1 MGDCSV
7 DVVLNKITGIVKQ
20 EIERYR
26 NTPDASEVLLQIEEQ
41 DKWAIAGIS
50 SLRDQEVRSRVLAG
64 GRLVSIYTMAE
75 MGELPY
81 NSEVSITATVPIT
94 EKAEALDAAVL
105 EHLKDAT
112 RAELEC
118 QVCYALFLDP
128 LTTSCGHTFC
138 RKCIGRVRDHSNLC
152 PVCRRTLAMPSGEK
166 ATQSP
171 SNILICKLLIGLCPE
186 ALALRVAMDK
196 EAEKHEDLELDTPI
210 FVCTLSFPSIP
221 TFLHIFEPRYRLM
234 IRRALESGDRK
245 FGMVLHNPTREPQ
258 GALGPVA
265 YCQYGTMLEIINM
278 QLLPDGRSVIETVGV
293 SRFRV
298 LKDGELDN
306 YKVCKIERIEDMS
319 IGDEEE
325 LEVRET
331 SSSPNPRIFSAQD
344 HFGAPP
350 QHLTTAKEPLRAEDI
365 NSMPT
370 RELFETGV
378 AFVKKMRDQSA
389 PWLHHRVFQAYGE
402 CPTDP
407 ALFPWWLASVLPIA
421 DGEKYKLLPTASVRE
436 RLKMCVGWISGI
448 ESQRWYVDAFSD

>member
-1 MGDCSV
+1 V

-26 NTPDASEVLLQIEEQ
+26 NTPDASEVLLQIEDQ

-50 SLRDQEVRSRVLAG
+50 SLRDQEVQSRVLAG
-64 GRLVSIYTMAE
+64 GRLVSTYTMAE

-81 NSEVSITATVPIT
+81 DSEVSITATVPIT
-94 EKAEALDAAVL
+94 EKAEALDTAVL

-128 LTTSCGHTFC
+128 FTTSCGHTFC

-152 PVCRRTLAMPSGEK
+152 PVCRRTLAMPSGGK
-166 ATQSP
+166 ATHSP
-171 SNILICKLLIGLCPE
+171 SNILVCKLLTGLCPE

-245 FGMVLHNPTREPQ
+245 FGMVLHNSTRQPQ
-258 GALGPVA
+258 GTLGSVA
-265 YCQYGTMLEIINM
+265 YYEYGTMLEIINM

-306 YKVCKIERIEDMS
+306 YKVGKIERIEDMS

-331 SSSPNPRIFSAQD
+331 SSIPKPEFSAQD
-344 HFGAPP
+344 HFGAPL
-350 QHLTTAKEPLRAEDI
+350 QHLTAAKEPLRPEDI
-365 NSMPT
+365 DCMPT
-370 RELFETGV
+370 RELFEIGV
-378 AFVKKMRDQSA
+378 AFVKKMREQSA

-421 DGEKYKLLPTASVRE
+421 DAEKYKLLPTSSVRE

>member
-1 MGDCSV
+1 
-7 DVVLNKITGIVKQ
+7 
-20 EIERYR
+20 
-26 NTPDASEVLLQIEEQ
+26 
-41 DKWAIAGIS
+41 
-50 SLRDQEVRSRVLAG
+50 
-64 GRLVSIYTMAE
+64 
-75 MGELPY
+75 
-81 NSEVSITATVPIT
+81 
-94 EKAEALDAAVL
+94 L

-128 LTTSCGHTFC
+128 FTTSCGHTFC
-138 RKCIGRVRDHSNLC
+138 RKCIGRVRDHSDLC
-152 PVCRRTLAMPSGEK
+152 PVCRRTLAMSGET

-171 SNILICKLLIGLCPE
+171 SNILICKLLTGLCPE

-196 EAEKHEDLELDTPI
+196 EAEKHEDLDLDTSI

-245 FGMVLHNPTREPQ
+245 FGMVLHNPTRQPQ

-265 YCQYGTMLEIINM
+265 YYQYGTMLEIINM

-298 LKDGELDN
+298 VKDGELDN
-306 YKVCKIERIEDMS
+306 YKVGKVERIEDMS

-331 SSSPNPRIFSAQD
+331 SSSPKPRPFSAQD

-350 QHLTTAKEPLRAEDI
+350 QHLTTKEPLRPEDI

-370 RELFETGV
+370 RELFEIGV
-378 AFVKKMRDQSA
+378 AFVKKMREQSA

-421 DGEKYKLLPTASVRE
+421 DAEKYKLLPTASVRE